1 MKNLLSIFII
11 LFLFSEI
18 YAQSIA
24 VSTDEIIKLK
34 EAGFSEKFLQEIISF
49 SEIKITIDEMIKLK
63 DNGISEDIIIS
74 AAGTKKKESG
84 EDLNQLTADE
94 WYDKGI
100 AAFKNKNKEDAIKY
114 LENAVELDKRHDQ
127 ARAQLAYIYF
137 KKLMIKESL
146 KHYDYLDINELSGSL
161 LYDLALAKI
170 IDGQTQGAIRV
181 LEILADKGAFED
193 QADQL
198 IDLLEDYTVE
208 TELSENT
215 INLEFKDEDGQPE
228 KKIIISWE

>member
-1 MKNLLSIFII
+1 
-11 LFLFSEI
+11 
-18 YAQSIA
+18 
-24 VSTDEIIKLK
+24 
-34 EAGFSEKFLQEIISF
+34 
-49 SEIKITIDEMIKLK
+49 
-63 DNGISEDIIIS
+63 
-74 AAGTKKKESG
+74 
-84 EDLNQLTADE
+84 
-94 WYDKGI
+94 
-100 AAFKNKNKEDAIKY
+100 
-114 LENAVELDKRHDQ
+114 
-127 ARAQLAYIYF
+127 
-137 KKLMIKESL
+137 MIKESL